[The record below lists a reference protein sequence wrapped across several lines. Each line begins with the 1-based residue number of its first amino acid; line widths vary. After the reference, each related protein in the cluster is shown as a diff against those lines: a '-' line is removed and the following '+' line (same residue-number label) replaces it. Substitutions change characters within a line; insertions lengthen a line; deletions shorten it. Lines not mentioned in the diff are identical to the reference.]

1 MNKVKFIILMCLIVI
16 LYQNVCLI
24 NNYSIYLNMFLS
36 IAVWLLGTRDIKK
49 DTMLKKVII
58 YGFGVLWW
66 GTIFIITNYLKMT
79 SKISIY
85 FFASAKLWI
94 YSILPLFIISKIFS
108 INKIKEKLD
117 ENSKFS
123 IIFPVV
129 MFIVGYLIT
138 NDFYS
143 VLTDID
149 IKNEFSYIE
158 LIFNHLN
165 ILIFVIQL
173 FNALKIKIED
183 RLFTVVSTIATV
195 VIVLIVNVI
204 PITKINN
211 IRDTLR
217 EYNDIVNSEGLT
229 YKNIAKKLEP
239 YINSITIEDAM
250 GSNTVWVWDYKSYE
264 ELKNTIIYGGIQDI
278 DNVNRKT
285 FKNYIEYFQS
295 MSYRI
300 EDTWLPLA
308 DVMCNNRIVVIIS
321 SIILIAGIGI
331 VVSIDKKSFV

>member
-1 MNKVKFIILMCLIVI
+1 MNKVKFIILMCLIVV

-49 DTMLKKVII
+49 DTTQKKVII

-66 GTIFIITNYLKMT
+66 GTIFLITNYLKIT
-79 SKISIY
+79 SNISLY
-85 FFASAKLWI
+85 FYASKKFWI

-117 ENSKFS
+117 ENSKFL
-123 IIFPVV
+123 IIFPIV

-138 NDFYS
+138 NYFYR
-143 VLTDID
+143 LLINID
-149 IKNEFSYIE
+149 INNEFSYIE
-158 LIFNHLN
+158 VIFNHLN

-183 RLFTVVSTIATV
+183 RLFTLVSTIAT
-195 VIVLIVNVI
+195 IALVLIVNII

-211 IRDTLR
+211 ISDTLR
-217 EYNDIVNSEGLT
+217 KYSDFVNSNELT
-229 YKNIAKKLEP
+229 YKNFEKELEP
-239 YINSITIEDAM
+239 YMNSVTIEDTITN
-250 GSNTVWVWDYKSYE
+250 NTLLDYQVYE
-264 ELKNTIIYGGIQDI
+264 EMKNMILFRKQDI
-278 DNVNRKT
+278 QYINRANFNK
-285 FKNYIEYFQS
+285 FLDRISYMSNYTE
-295 MSYRI
+295 
-300 EDTWLPLA
+300 ETALPLA
-308 DVMCNNRIVVIIS
+308 EVMCNNRIVVIIS
-321 SIILIAGIGI
+321 SIILIVGIGI